1 LEGLFPL
8 LLPAVAQSDLYEKQ
22 TGESNLP
29 AVVRPCCLG
38 LLRQCAYILFTILLL
53 LAAAVPAAGCLL
65 CFPSLGLQ
73 FAYVLLTILLLFA
86 C

>member
-1 LEGLFPL
+1 
-8 LLPAVAQSDLYEKQ
+8 
-22 TGESNLP
+22 
-29 AVVRPCCLG
+29 